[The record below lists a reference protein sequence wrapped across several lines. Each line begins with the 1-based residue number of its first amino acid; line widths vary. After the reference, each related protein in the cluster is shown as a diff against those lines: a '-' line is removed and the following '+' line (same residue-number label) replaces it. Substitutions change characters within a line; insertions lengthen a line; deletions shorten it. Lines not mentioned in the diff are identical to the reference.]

1 MGNDAVVYH
10 NANVS
15 FDRIFEDDVTFDK
28 DGFHFDGVV
37 LGVGS
42 MICLFDRVY
51 QRHCYL
57 TKLWLHQS
65 YMSNSV
71 SRRLSPCRAREDF
84 QASDCNA
91 MSTSSGP

>member
-28 DGFHFDGVV
+28 DGFHFDIVV

-42 MICLFDRVY
+42 MI
-51 QRHCYL
+51 
-57 TKLWLHQS
+57 T
-65 YMSNSV
+65 
-71 SRRLSPCRAREDF
+71 
-84 QASDCNA
+84 
-91 MSTSSGP
+91 